1 MCSSILSQQ
10 VSSRFVIW
18 DQLRSKINLS
28 PTIANQPGI
37 AAVPAPQEI
46 LLCLPHTWLSPIR
59 MGNEWIVTDSWLW
72 IVPAKHGE
80 WTRRLWLENLKTT
93 FTVKL
98 QLHYF
103 NKKKKGEKKKN
114 LFFITLDTFKVWQH
128 NTPGSQLL
136 FTEYS
141 YQHNSCDPGITVGIK
156 HTAIFCTGCSQHKI
170 RKCSFK

>member
-103 NKKKKGEKKKN
+103 NKKKKGEKKKICS
-114 LFFITLDTFKVWQH
+114 LSHLIHLRFDSTIHQEA
-128 NTPGSQLL
+128 S
-136 FTEYS
+136 
-141 YQHNSCDPGITVGIK
+141 SC
-156 HTAIFCTGCSQHKI
+156 SLSI
-170 RKCSFK
+170 RISTTHVIQASLWV